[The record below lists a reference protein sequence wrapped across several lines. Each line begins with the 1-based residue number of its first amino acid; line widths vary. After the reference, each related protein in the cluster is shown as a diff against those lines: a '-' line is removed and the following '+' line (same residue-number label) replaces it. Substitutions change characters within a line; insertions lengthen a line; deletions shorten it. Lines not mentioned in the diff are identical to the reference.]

1 MRLADLHEMLEEA
14 HTIDDYGIYDN
25 GYLSWVQDVL
35 GNIISDISKMRE
47 LRAKK
52 HE

>member
-14 HTIDDYGIYDN
+14 HTIQDYKIYDN
-25 GYLSWVQDVL
+25 SYLSWVQDVL
-35 GNIISDISKMRE
+35 GNIISDITEVRE
-47 LRAKK
+47 LRAK